1 MKLYFLKI
9 NKKDINSIYN
19 LGKNNLQIYY
29 DKNDINYS
37 IISDDFA
44 SFKVEY
50 NNNIVAFVICQK
62 MNIDRLHINSIA
74 VDKKYRRLGIGNFII
89 KKIKYMFKYK
99 FITLY
104 VSVKNINALKLYF
117 KNNFKIIN
125 IKKNYYYSLN
135 EDAYFMYYNKNN
147 ILYYNLNNIIYNL
160 IILFFI
166 LYNIYLIYNINNY
179 I

>member
-29 DKNDINYS
+29 DKNDINHS
-37 IISDDFA
+37 IISSDFA

-62 MNIDRLHINSIA
+62 MNVDRLHINSFA

-89 KKIKYMFKYK
+89 KKIKYMFNKYK

-117 KNNFKIIN
+117 KNNFKIKN
-125 IKKNYYYSLN
+125 IKKNYYYNLN
-135 EDAYFMYYNKNN
+135 EDAYFMYYNNN
-147 ILYYNLNNIIYNL
+147 DIIYYNLNNIIYNF

-166 LYNIYLIYNINNY
+166 LYYIIINY